1 MRFFNIFKRN
11 KKEEKEETDN
21 YVMDAK
27 DIKFALYNFLKKNP
41 DKFYTIEEMSL
52 KFGIPKSTILGCM
65 VALVNTGVVKKEKDS
80 ERNIFK
86 YSFNF

>member
-41 DKFYTIEEMSL
+41 QDIYSIEELSS

-65 VALVNTGVVKKEKDS
+65 VALINTGAVKKEKDS

-86 YSFNF
+86 Y

>member
-1 MRFFNIFKRN
+1 MRFFNIFKR
-11 KKEEKEETDN
+11 KEKEADDCI
-21 YVMDAK
+21 MDAK
-27 DIKFALYNFLKKNP
+27 EIKFALYNFLQKNP
-41 DKFYTIEEMSL
+41 DKFYTVEEMSL

-65 VALVNTGVVKKEKDS
+65 VALVNTGAVKKEKDS

>member
-1 MRFFNIFKRN
+1 MRFFNIFKRE
-11 KKEEKEETDN
+11 KKKKETDN

-80 ERNIFK
+80 KRNIFK

>member
-1 MRFFNIFKRN
+1 
-11 KKEEKEETDN
+11 
-21 YVMDAK
+21 MDAK
-27 DIKFALYNFLKKNP
+27 DIKFVLYNFLKKNP
-41 DKFYTIEEMSL
+41 EDVYSIEELSS

-65 VALVNTGVVKKEKDS
+65 VALVNTGAVKKEKDS